1 MLPWIFPLPFKVLF
15 YVVCSY
21 NQWFFNVLFSK
32 CFVAR
37 IRVLGEAKKH
47 NLVFQIPIH
56 RIWRWPMGGELQDVE
71 VHTFSNCWEIKVKII
86 ERNTKYIKAILVE
99 IHVSCVIYKFAHSY
113 NFLICNELFAIRKF
127 TVSLV
132 LHEFVVVMNIVFK
145 KLISLL
151 VGANAWPTMNHFK
164 LWCGMFSVLGT
175 INGTHFFISKPS
187 MFFPNDY

>member
-1 MLPWIFPLPFKVLF
+1 
-15 YVVCSY
+15 
-21 NQWFFNVLFSK
+21 
-32 CFVAR
+32 
-37 IRVLGEAKKH
+37 
-47 NLVFQIPIH
+47 
-56 RIWRWPMGGELQDVE
+56 MGGELQDVE

-127 TVSLV
+127 TISLV

-151 VGANAWPTMNHFK
+151 MGANAWPTMNHFK
-164 LWCGMFSVLGT
+164 L
-175 INGTHFFISKPS
+175 
-187 MFFPNDY
+187 